1 MVYWCTQAMNDEESC
16 LQTENIRRVL
26 EVERRM
32 EGGCAALLDKDQTL
46 LREGLDPAPSSSL
59 SLSSC
64 SLLFPPSLLLLP
76 PLPSL
81 PPSPLSNLVMQP
93 LKHSGETLRNLD
105 TKVLPFVPG
114 SRVAIELSLYWVY

>member
-1 MVYWCTQAMNDEESC
+1 MNDEESC

-59 SLSSC
+59 SLLLLPPLHSPSSSFSLSLSSC
-64 SLLFPPSLLLLP
+64 SLLFPL
-76 PLPSL
+76 
-81 PPSPLSNLVMQP
+81 SPLSYLVMKP